1 MFLPNADLA
10 LSNRGH
16 PVYTVASQY
25 LSVDR
30 GGNF

>member
-10 LSNRGH
+10 LSSRGH

-25 LSVDR
+25 LSVGR
-30 GGNF
+30 GGNA